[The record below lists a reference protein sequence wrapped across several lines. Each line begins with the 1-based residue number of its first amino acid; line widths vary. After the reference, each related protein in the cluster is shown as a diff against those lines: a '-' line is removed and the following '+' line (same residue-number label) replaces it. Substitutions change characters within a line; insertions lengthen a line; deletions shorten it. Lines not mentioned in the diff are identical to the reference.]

1 MESGCFRVTLVGMES
16 NNVTEQAIL
25 AQAQQNKEL
34 LEKIYA
40 STEKTRKMFLWTL
53 IVSVVAFLLPLIGLL
68 FAIPYFL
75 STYVPSITSL
85 QLGL

>member
-1 MESGCFRVTLVGMES
+1 MPSD
-16 NNVTEQAIL
+16 NPTEQAIL
-25 AQAQQNKEL
+25 AQTEQNREL

-53 IVSVVAFLLPLIGLL
+53 IITIVTFLLPIIGLI

-75 STYVPSITSL
+75 NNYVSPLIDG
-85 QLGL
+85 QLGI